1 VNANQNLNKKKVG
14 LTLAPMNQVVDL
26 GLEVAQVV
34 AAMMKVEVAQITR
47 ITQKTLKRAKMR
59 VKVKKVTILVIKKRK
74 IKKEKEKKM

>member
-1 VNANQNLNKKKVG
+1 VNANPNLNKKKVG
-14 LTLAPMNQVVDL
+14 LTLVPMNQVVDL